1 MLWQADTTEEFRITG
16 ELNLAAGIMPDTL
29 CAVFI
34 KGQFIHGYIAS
45 LPVHPGMRD
54 NLVPERNIWGSIL
67 ACHVVTRQKRASGQA
82 DGAVQT
88 LLTRVHLPKR
98 IHSVRYR

>member
-34 KGQFIHGYIAS
+34 K
-45 LPVHPGMRD
+45 
-54 NLVPERNIWGSIL
+54 
-67 ACHVVTRQKRASGQA
+67 
-82 DGAVQT
+82 
-88 LLTRVHLPKR
+88 
-98 IHSVRYR
+98 